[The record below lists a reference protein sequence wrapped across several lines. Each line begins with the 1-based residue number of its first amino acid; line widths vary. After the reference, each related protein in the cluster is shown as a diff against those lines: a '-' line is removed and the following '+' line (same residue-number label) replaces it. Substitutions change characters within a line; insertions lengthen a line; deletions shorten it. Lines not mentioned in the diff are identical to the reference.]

1 MNEGSGGLGAVS
13 IGISEP
19 IVLVILIILI
29 ILIVL
34 AVLVAFG
41 GWKLLK
47 LVLAAIAG

>member
-19 IVLVILIILI
+19 IVLILFV
-29 ILIVL
+29 VL
-34 AVLVAFG
+34 AVVVAFG

-47 LVLAAIAG
+47 LILAAIAG